1 MAHPQNRPVRGFGA
15 DIPAPV
21 NKEAERIVQ
30 GMKRKSASRFFALY
44 GKRDR
49 EVMYATANKL
59 ATKKQMECIYYK
71 DFMERYGHRENF

>member
-1 MAHPQNRPVRGFGA
+1 MAQDRPVRGFGS
-15 DIPAPV
+15 DIQAPV
-21 NKEAERIVQ
+21 NKEAERIVK
-30 GMKRKSASRFFALY
+30 GMKRKSASRFFKLY

-71 DFMERYGHRENF
+71 DFIDKYGHRENL

>member
-1 MAHPQNRPVRGFGA
+1 MAHPQNRPTKGFGA
-15 DIPAPV
+15 DIPAPI

-30 GMKRKSASRFFALY
+30 GMKRKSATRFFKLY

-49 EVMYATANKL
+49 EVMYNTANKL

-71 DFMERYGHRENF
+71 DFVEKYGYRENL

>member
-1 MAHPQNRPVRGFGA
+1 MAHPQNRPAKGFGSL
-15 DIPAPV
+15 IQAPV
-21 NKEAERIVQ
+21 NKEAERIVK
-30 GMKRKSASRFFALY
+30 GMKRKSASRFFKLY

-71 DFMERYGHRENF
+71 DFMEKYGL

>member
-1 MAHPQNRPVRGFGA
+1 MAHPQNRPAKGFGSQ
-15 DIPAPV
+15 IQAPV
-21 NKEAERIVQ
+21 NKEAERNVK
-30 GMKRKSASRFFALY
+30 GMKRKSASRFFKLY

-71 DFMERYGHRENF
+71 DFMEKYGL

>member
-1 MAHPQNRPVRGFGA
+1 MAQDRPVRGFGS
-15 DIPAPV
+15 DIQAPI
-21 NKEAERIVQ
+21 NKEAERIVK
-30 GMKRKSASRFFALY
+30 GMKRKSASRFFKLY

-71 DFMERYGHRENF
+71 DFIEKYGHRENL